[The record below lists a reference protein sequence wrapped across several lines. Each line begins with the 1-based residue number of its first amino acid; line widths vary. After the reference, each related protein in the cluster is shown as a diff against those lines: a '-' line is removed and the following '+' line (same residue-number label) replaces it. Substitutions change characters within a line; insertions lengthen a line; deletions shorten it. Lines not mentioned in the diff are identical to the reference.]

1 MSLKIGSLF
10 AGYGGLD
17 LGIQA
22 VVPDVTTA
30 WVSEIEPGACKVL
43 AERFPGAPNIGDI
56 TAINHADLE
65 PVDIICGGSPCQDLS
80 SAGARAGMTEGTRSN
95 LWVAMRETIAAIQP
109 NYVVWE
115 NVKGAC
121 SATAASRMESDTRLL
136 GDHPATQPPLRA
148 LGRVLGDLANLG
160 YDTQW
165 HGIRASDIGAPH
177 ARYRVFAL
185 ATKHGAP
192 PLPVSGIPAITP
204 SPGPLL
210 STLAACRRDNG
221 STISYL
227 VRMQKLKAQDPDN
240 GFSMPAGFQLTME
253 HERVGGLGMYTPA
266 AQHWERQLGRP
277 APEALT
283 VRGYYHATITPRFC
297 EWMMGLPEGWITD
310 VDGVSD
316 RQAKAMCGN
325 GVVPQQAA
333 AALQT
338 VALWR
343 QAAA

>member
-1 MSLKIGSLF
+1 MTLKIGSLF

-22 VVPDVTTA
+22 VVPDTTTA

-43 AERFPGAPNIGDI
+43 EARFPSAPNVGDI
-56 TAINHADLE
+56 TAIDHAGLE

-80 SAGARAGMTEGTRSN
+80 EAGARAGMTEGTRSN
-95 LWVAMRETIAAIQP
+95 LWIAMREIVAAIQP

-115 NVKGAC
+115 NVKGAY
-121 SATAASRMESDTRLL
+121 SAVAASRMESDPGLL

-148 LGRVLGDLANLG
+148 LGRVLSDLASLG

-165 HGIRASDIGAPH
+165 HGLRASDIGAPH

-185 ATKHGAP
+185 ATKRGAP
-192 PLPVSGIPAITP
+192 PLPISGIPAIAP
-204 SPGPLL
+204 NPGPLL
-210 STLAACRRDNG
+210 STLTASNFSDA
-221 STISYL
+221 SVIPYL
-227 VRMQKLKAQDPDN
+227 VRMQKLKAQDPEARF
-240 GFSMPAGFQLTME
+240 GMLTGHQLTME
-253 HERVGGLGMYTPA
+253 HERVGDLGMYTPA
-266 AQHWERQLGRP
+266 IQHWEQQISRP

-283 VRGYYHATITPRFC
+283 IRGYYHATTTPQFC
-297 EWMMGLPEGWITD
+297 EWMMGLPEGWITH
-310 VDGVSD
+310 VEGVSD

-338 VALWR
+338 IALWR
-343 QAAA
+343 QVAA